1 MGGKS
6 KGDSLSG
13 PNSARYLMAHKHHD
27 GVEAPQ
33 NSLDLPP
40 GTASR
45 LHAINENLT
54 VKQPSSKMDLHH
66 IGTPVKTVINEED
79 SNIEHNRRG
88 GPGVVARL
96 MGMDPL
102 PPEKGPKIHEKESS
116 DENPRKHVSRVPRF
130 VSTKTDPSTLFSTTF
145 NRSKEESPMNCDQQY
160 SNSSTKTPIAIKPHR
175 REHPQEELLQKFKK
189 EFESWQ
195 ASKSW
200 ECSSKLDHSDN
211 NHGLKNEQSVSR
223 EDHNMEKIVRRASS
237 KRYSVQMN
245 PIEDDVN
252 TSGNKIKIAP
262 LQLDGFHHEGILETS
277 MRRKPVSMG
286 NIQEKSRSCS
296 PTRIVILKPS
306 SDINEMEEP
315 RSGSSEAPERS
326 SNMEHFLEEVKER
339 LRLEMEGKGRN
350 DSIRRTNVAHTSL
363 HERSTDPKK
372 LARNIAKHIREN
384 ITSEVGATSSVISE
398 SGGYKSD
405 FHLHEQESFEYIN
418 RDTRKFI
425 SDRLKN
431 ALKDDTKL
439 EKLVNDGKAGN
450 SLWIKEKERS
460 KSMNEYYTKE
470 GKGASFWEEKK
481 AVNESI
487 PKYLRREHAKM
498 AAFDA
503 DTMSPPNLIRSFSAP
518 NYRTASG
525 KLLLEEHLEQTQKPE
540 ESEIYSAV
548 INRNKKDG
556 FNFKGRVS
564 NLRRNLSFKGKI
576 FGKKMSSM
584 DESIAE
590 TFSSMKPIKTTP
602 LVIRNFGTVQ
612 DNYTEVPPT
621 PASLSSGATTENHSP
636 VSPLEA
642 PFAADHSS
650 AQVSGELSLILSESG
665 NLHEEVAINKSEG
678 VTTDALLHSSNETL
692 CIEGHAES
700 YVREILVVSGLYM
713 APPPLD
719 EALLR
724 SDGQTESISSCIFDE
739 IEDKLYKY
747 GNLDGNCCK
756 LGDIDVDRKLL
767 FDLVNEALPGVLA
780 AHTTPLMS
788 KRWTQSLAQSLR
800 GRKLLDGL
808 LHRIQM
814 YANPKIDQLQ
824 STDKVLAF
832 SVELMSASLEDVSS
846 IEKDFEGLIIGE
858 LIDDLISEMLV
869 YDVRPDGWPVSVK
882 TR

>member
-1 MGGKS
+1 MGGKE

-13 PNSARYLMAHKHHD
+13 PNSARYLMVHKHHD
-27 GVEAPQ
+27 GVEAPR
-33 NSLDLPP
+33 NCLDLPT

-54 VKQPSSKMDLHH
+54 VKQPSSKMNLHH
-66 IGTPVKTVINEED
+66 IGIPVKTVINEED
-79 SNIEHNRRG
+79 SNIENNKRG

-102 PPEKGPKIHEKESS
+102 PPEKGPKIHVKESS
-116 DENPRKHVSRVPRF
+116 DGNPRNHVPRVPRF
-130 VSTKTDPSTLFSTTF
+130 VSNKTDPSTLSSTSF
-145 NRSKEESPMNCDQQY
+145 NRSTEESPMNCNQQY
-160 SNSSTKTPIAIKPHR
+160 SNPSNKTPIAIKPHR

-200 ECSSKLDHSDN
+200 ECSSNLDHNDN
-211 NHGLKNEQSVSR
+211 NQGLKNEQSVSR
-223 EDHNMEKIVRRASS
+223 EDHNMEKIGRRASS

-245 PIEDDVN
+245 PMEEDVKS
-252 TSGNKIKIAP
+252 SGNKIKAAS
-262 LQLDGFHHEGILETS
+262 LQLDSFHHEGNLETS
-277 MRRKPVSMG
+277 MRRKSVSRG
-286 NIQEKSRSCS
+286 KIQEKSRSCS

-306 SDINEMEEP
+306 SDINEMEET
-315 RSGSSEAPERS
+315 RNVSFEAPER

-363 HERSTDPKK
+363 HERSTDPKQ
-372 LARNIAKHIREN
+372 LARNTAKNVREN
-384 ITSEVGATSSVISE
+384 ITSEVGATSSVVSE
-398 SGGYKSD
+398 SAGYKSD
-405 FHLHEQESFEYIN
+405 FHLHEQESSEYIN

-431 ALKDDTKL
+431 ALMDDTKL

-450 SLWIKEKERS
+450 SLWIKEKERP
-460 KSMNEYYTKE
+460 KSMNEYYAKE
-470 GKGASFWEEKK
+470 GKGASFWEDKK

-498 AAFDA
+498 AAFDS
-503 DTMSPPNLIRSFSAP
+503 DTMSPPNIIRSFSTP
-518 NYRTASG
+518 NFRTASG
-525 KLLLEEHLEQTQKPE
+525 KLLLEEHLEQTQKQE
-540 ESEIYSAV
+540 ESEIYSSV

-564 NLRRNLSFKGKI
+564 NLRRNLSFKGKF

-584 DESIAE
+584 EVSIAE
-590 TFSSMKPIKTTP
+590 TFSSMKPIETTP

-621 PASLSSGATTENHSP
+621 PASLSSSATTENHSP

-650 AQVSGELSLILSESG
+650 AQVSGELSLILPESR
-665 NLHEEVAINKSEG
+665 NLPEEVATIGFKG
-678 VTTDALLHSSNETL
+678 VTTEAQLQGSNETL
-692 CIEGHAES
+692 CIESHAES

-713 APPPLD
+713 ASPPLD

-724 SDGQTESISSCIFDE
+724 SHGQTESISSCIFDE

-756 LGDIDVDRKLL
+756 LGDIYVDRKIL
-767 FDLVNEALPGVLA
+767 FDLVNEALPGVLE
-780 AHTTPLMS
+780 AHRVPLLS
-788 KRWTQSLAQSLR
+788 KRWTQSLARSLR
-800 GRKLLDGL
+800 GRKLLDRL
-808 LHRIQM
+808 LHMIQM
-814 YANPKIDQLQ
+814 YTNP
-824 STDKVLAF
+824 DKVLAF
-832 SVELMSASLEDVSS
+832 SVELMPASHEDVNC
-846 IEKDFEGLIIGE
+846 IEKEVEGLIIGE
-858 LIDDLISEMLV
+858 LIDDLVLEMLV
-869 YDVRPDGWPVSVK
+869 YDVRPYGSPVSVK
-882 TR
+882 PR